1 MYLLDLG
8 GHLIIISKGIIHL
21 WLCTLVKLP
30 CPVPFIVNIIW
41 AMLTFSTPWSPL
53 YSATHQIVK
62 LVSIQL
68 NQQNFTKNTGSFPHT
83 GS

>member
-1 MYLLDLG
+1 MSCASNSEHHLG
-8 GHLIIISKGIIHL
+8 NADIFN
-21 WLCTLVKLP
+21 TLV
-30 CPVPFIVNIIW
+30 
-41 AMLTFSTPWSPL
+41 TS